1 MKFILGQQKLSLKSS
16 ILGIGFAESR
26 TLFTENSQKVEKWIQ
41 ISHFALLNVTPIL
54 SICPALIV
62 SAYLLTLYWEIQPLS
77 YLYLCGNE
85 FC

>member
-26 TLFTENSQKVEKWIQ
+26 TLLTENSQKVEKWIQ

-62 SAYLLTLYWEIQPLS
+62 SLFTYFVLGDSAFELPLPMW
-77 YLYLCGNE
+77 
-85 FC
+85 